1 MVNTEVRGDG
11 VNIRFN
17 NRDPIYVQVVE
28 YFKEELVAKR
38 LQPGQE
44 IPSRRQ
50 LARELKI
57 NPNTV
62 QRAYKEM
69 EEMQLIY
76 TEANI
81 ASKITEDLAVLRQLR
96 QEWAREA
103 VKQFVQQVSLL
114 ELDEVEVIQMIQDEW
129 KKEDSDVRG

>member
-1 MVNTEVRGDG
+1 VRGDG

-44 IPSRRQ
+44 LPSRRE
-50 LARELKI
+50 LARTLKI

-76 TEANI
+76 TEANV

-114 ELDEVEVIQMIQDEW
+114 ELDEAEVVQMIQDEW
-129 KKEDSDVRG
+129 KREDSDVRG

>member
-1 MVNTEVRGDG
+1 M
-11 VNIRFN
+11 NIRFN

>member
-1 MVNTEVRGDG
+1 M
-11 VNIRFN
+11 NIRFN

-44 IPSRRQ
+44 LPSRRE
-50 LARELKI
+50 LARMLKI

-76 TEANI
+76 TEANV
-81 ASKITEDLAVLRQLR
+81 ASKITEDLTVLRQLR

-114 ELDEVEVIQMIQDEW
+114 ELDEAEVVQMIQDEW
-129 KKEDSDVRG
+129 KREDSDVRG

>member
-1 MVNTEVRGDG
+1 M
-11 VNIRFN
+11 NIRFN

-38 LQPGQE
+38 LQSGQE
-44 IPSRRQ
+44 LPSRRE
-50 LARELKI
+50 LARTLKI

-76 TEANI
+76 TEANV
-81 ASKITEDLAVLRQLR
+81 ASKITEDLTVLRQLR

-114 ELDEVEVIQMIQDEW
+114 ELDEAEVVQMIQDEW
-129 KKEDSDVRG
+129 KREDSDVRG

>member
-76 TEANI
+76 TEANV